1 MTQVQFVRDY
11 RGKLTKEQ
19 FYQAGAVAEVDDAT
33 AAELVERQAVV
44 ILTRTVAPV
53 LKAKR

>member
-33 AAELVERQAVV
+33 AAELV
-44 ILTRTVAPV
+44 
-53 LKAKR
+53 

>member
-11 RGKLTKEQ
+11 RGKLTKER

-33 AAELVERQAVV
+33 AAELIERQAVV